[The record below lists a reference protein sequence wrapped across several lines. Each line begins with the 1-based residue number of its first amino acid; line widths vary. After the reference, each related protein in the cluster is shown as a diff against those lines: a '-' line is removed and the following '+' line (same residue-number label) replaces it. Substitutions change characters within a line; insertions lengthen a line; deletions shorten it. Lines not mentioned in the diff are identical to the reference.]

1 MESALLN
8 RLRSEMRIVLVVGAV
23 GSLGLMLRAARHTPR
38 FLLVLFVLWVLLP
51 FAVLLWAT
59 AVSIRWAAPTRAT
72 LYGVALVV
80 TLGSLA
86 LYGGLVHRPAG
97 SANAFMYVVVPPLSL
112 ALLAAAVSLAAF
124 KTRRRARGRVEPP

>member
-38 FLLVLFVLWVLLP
+38 FLLVLFVLWILLP
-51 FAVLLWAT
+51 FAVLLWGVVAS
-59 AVSIRWAAPTRAT
+59 VRWAALTRVT
-72 LYGVALVV
+72 LYTVAVLVTV
-80 TLGSLA
+80 ASLA

-97 SANAFMYVVVPPLSL
+97 SANAFMYVVVPPASL
-112 ALLAAAVSLAAF
+112 GLVAISVTLAAL
-124 KTRRRARGRVEPP
+124 KTRRRSRRATEPR